1 MRTVLALEY
10 AGIGIL
16 PPPVLQTGPT
26 KSIIAA
32 LADVMRHG
40 QQHETD
46 RTDHRLQQ
54 VITFIPLADDILLSY
69 ALDTQEIPCLIAHL
83 FPFHYYL

>member
-10 AGIGIL
+10 AGIGVL
-16 PPPVLQTGPT
+16 SPPVLQTGPT

-32 LADVMRHG
+32 LADIMRHG

-46 RTDHRLQQ
+46 RTDH
-54 VITFIPLADDILLSY
+54 
-69 ALDTQEIPCLIAHL
+69 
-83 FPFHYYL
+83 